1 MNNEHFYDH
10 FHRDRPTR
18 PGAAL
23 SRRFSARI
31 FRFAGMKAGSKVLE
45 IGPGHGA
52 FADCCMSREVAYTAI
67 EPNPHLAEALE
78 GRGIRVVRA
87 GVPPMPALE
96 TKFDF
101 IVLVNLLE
109 HMNGTK
115 EALEIVQQIGEYL
128 EPQGALVVCSPDYLN
143 MGRHFFNCDF
153 SHGYVT
159 TRRRLVQLLDSAGY
173 DRTRSCYLS
182 GPVSGFL
189 GILLAGIA
197 ARLPFGL
204 LQAWFPD
211 NRALAKLYKLQLSLS
226 RKVLVVARHSA

>member
-1 MNNEHFYDH
+1 MNHEHFYDH

-18 PGAAL
+18 AGATL

-31 FRFAGMKAGSKVLE
+31 FRFAGMKAGSTVLE

-52 FADCCMSREVAYTAI
+52 FADCCISREAEYTAI
-67 EPNPHLAEALE
+67 EPNPHLARALE
-78 GRGIRVVRA
+78 DRGIRVVHA
-87 GVPPMPALE
+87 AVPPMPALE
-96 TKFDF
+96 TRFDF

-115 EALEIVQQIGEYL
+115 EALEIVRQIGEYL
-128 EPQGALVVCSPDYLN
+128 EPPGALVVCSPDYLN

-173 DRTRSCYLS
+173 ERTRSCYLS

-189 GILLAGIA
+189 GILLAGVA
-197 ARLPFGL
+197 ARLPFGWL
-204 LQAWFPD
+204 HAWFPD